1 MYGRANHNK
10 SGCRVGSVYSGR
22 CAVVVV
28 VAFLWRIPSREDLK
42 RVEDKSDNA
51 NRQNLKIQG
60 DLKVLTEKV
69 ERIEGYFDIPEL
81 KSGRR
86 ASGTDE

>member
-1 MYGRANHNK
+1 MDAQTITNLVAGLSLFIQA
-10 SGCRVGSVYSGR
+10 VV
-22 CAVVVV
+22 AVVVV

>member
-1 MYGRANHNK
+1 MK
-10 SGCRVGSVYSGR
+10 
-22 CAVVVV
+22 V
-28 VAFLWRIPSREDLK
+28 VAMEAETITSLIIQAAVAIVVIVAFVWRIPSKDDLK
-42 RVEDKSDNA
+42 RVEDKADNA
-51 NRQNLKIQG
+51 NRQNLEIRG
-60 DLKVLTEKV
+60 DIKVLTEKV

>member
-1 MYGRANHNK
+1 MDAQTITNLVAGLGLFIQA
-10 SGCRVGSVYSGR
+10 VV
-22 CAVVVV
+22 AVVVV